1 MNKYETFLRLHH
13 HCQPL
18 VMGNCWNAHSAK
30 LLENNSYKA
39 LGTSSAAI
47 ANSLGFDDGENISFD
62 ELFFV
67 VERIVRSVKVPVSVD
82 IETGY
87 SENVNQ
93 VISNIGRLYYAGVVG
108 INIEDSQQGKLN
120 QVNAFSE
127 KLNVIKKHLEKQ
139 NMKMFVNART
149 DSFLLRLPNPV
160 ENALERIKVYQNAG
174 VDGIFVPFVSE
185 EDAIRKIL
193 AATSLPVNVLYSPQL
208 PSYET
213 LR

>member
-1 MNKYETFLRLHH
+1 
-13 HCQPL
+13 
-18 VMGNCWNAHSAK
+18 
-30 LLENNSYKA
+30 
-39 LGTSSAAI
+39 
-47 ANSLGFDDGENISFD
+47 
-62 ELFFV
+62 
-67 VERIVRSVKVPVSVD
+67 VKIPVSVD

-93 VISNIGRLYYAGVVG
+93 VISNIEKLYYAGVVG

-127 KLNVIKKHLEKQ
+127 KLNVIKKNCEKQ

-160 ENALERIKVYQNAG
+160 ENTLERIKVYQNAG

-185 EDAIRKIL
+185 EDAIRKIV
-193 AATSLPVNVLYSPQL
+193 AATSLPVNVLYSPKL

-213 LR
+213 LRQLGVSRISMGTFLFKSVYKNLETFTRYNYEETSFSGAVVPN